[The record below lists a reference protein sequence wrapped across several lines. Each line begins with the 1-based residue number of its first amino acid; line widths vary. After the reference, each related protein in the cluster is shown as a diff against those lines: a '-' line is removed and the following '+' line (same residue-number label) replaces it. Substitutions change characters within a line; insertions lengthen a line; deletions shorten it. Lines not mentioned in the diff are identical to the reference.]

1 MIYTDLPDNP
11 GGPFYDGRDISL
23 RPNLYK
29 GGSAP
34 KPNKKLERLQEEAL
48 RKQIKA
54 ANQKVEMPHIEVP
67 PPAPPP
73 PPPPTASSADAEDA
87 AAQARQAALR
97 RKGIASTL
105 LAGNYGG
112 YQGSPLG
119 GNRTLLG

>member
-1 MIYTDLPDNP
+1 MIYSEQPEHS
-11 GGPFYDGRDISL
+11 GGPYYDGRDSL

-29 GGSAP
+29 GASTP

-48 RKQIKA
+48 RKQINA
-54 ANQKVEMPHIEVP
+54 ASTAIEMPHIEVP

-73 PPPPTASSADAEDA
+73 PPPPTSSSADAEDA
-87 AAQARQAALR
+87 ADEARRAAMK

-105 LAGNYGG
+105 LAGSSVG